1 MELSVIVVHSSPS
14 LRKFLKATV
23 AAMGNQVVVAESD
36 KQGLSFLESNQ
47 ADLIIVEQPLL
58 ELEAANFITQVKL
71 IPGHEQTPVVV
82 IAASKDN
89 EAKKQVRS
97 AGGAG
102 WLVQPLQPQQFIRML
117 EGFKARKAKKESE
130 TKS

>member
-1 MELSVIVVHSSPS
+1 
-14 LRKFLKATV
+14 
-23 AAMGNQVVVAESD
+23 MGNQVVVAESD

-58 ELEAANFITQVKL
+58 ELGAANFITQVKL

-89 EAKKQVRS
+89 EAKEQVRS

>member
-1 MELSVIVVHSSPS
+1 
-14 LRKFLKATV
+14 
-23 AAMGNQVVVAESD
+23 MGNQVVVAEID

-58 ELEAANFITQVKL
+58 ELGAANFITQVKL
-71 IPGHEQTPVVV
+71 ISGHEQTPVVV

-89 EAKKQVRS
+89 EAKEQVRS

-102 WLVQPLQPQQFIRML
+102 WLVQPLQPQQFIRIL
-117 EGFKARKAKKESE
+117 EGFKARKAKMESE

>member
-1 MELSVIVVHSSPS
+1 MHSLGSEQKHIDGGQ
-14 LRKFLKATV
+14 LRKSKI
-23 AAMGNQVVVAESD
+23 
-36 KQGLSFLESNQ
+36 KQLN
-47 ADLIIVEQPLL
+47 LIIVEQPLL

-117 EGFKARKAKKESE
+117 EGFKARKAKMESE